1 MATDKT
7 LLGLDIGTSSIRA
20 VIASVNRDGQLMIEA
35 IAERPGE
42 GVKAGSIVNIEQTLK
57 AINSVI
63 SDAELQSGTEVSS
76 AILGIGGD
84 HIEGISSNGAVGI
97 TSKDQEIKSDDIR
110 KSIEIARARDIPQD
124 AEILH
129 TLVQDFQVDSRSGIK
144 DPIDMLGHRL
154 ETRVLLVLGSSSIC
168 QNQRKCVQKAGLQVQ
183 RMVLQPLADSE
194 VVLTNEEKEMGAI
207 VINIGAGTTNMIC
220 YLQGS
225 PVYVGGI
232 GFGGDNVTGD
242 IAYMLQLPR
251 VAAESIKITDG
262 SCHTPSVNP
271 DEMIITPAVGGK
283 PSFRFPK
290 RELAKVIE
298 PRMAEIFS
306 LLQVELEKHDI
317 SGSFGAGI
325 VLVGGGSL
333 LSGATELAAEIFR
346 LPARLGFPQ
355 AINGLD
361 RQYIDP
367 KYSTVLGLVKIE
379 AKRYR
384 DSGGHNSARGKDK
397 GGFSSKMKGLFS
409 KLF

>member
-1 MATDKT
+1 MANDKT

-20 VIASVNRDGQLMIEA
+20 VIASVTRDGQLMIES
-35 IAERPGE
+35 ISERPGE

-124 AEILH
+124 EEILH

-220 YLQGS
+220 YVQGS

-262 SCHTPSVNP
+262 SCHTPSLSP

-283 PSFRFPK
+283 ASFRFPK
-290 RELAKVIE
+290 KELAKVIE

-306 LLQVELEKHDI
+306 LLQ
-317 SGSFGAGI
+317 
-325 VLVGGGSL
+325 
-333 LSGATELAAEIFR
+333 
-346 LPARLGFPQ
+346 
-355 AINGLD
+355 
-361 RQYIDP
+361 
-367 KYSTVLGLVKIE
+367 
-379 AKRYR
+379 
-384 DSGGHNSARGKDK
+384 
-397 GGFSSKMKGLFS
+397 
-409 KLF
+409 

>member
-20 VIASVNRDGQLMIEA
+20 VIASVSRDGQLMIEA
-35 IAERPGE
+35 IAERPSE
-42 GVKAGSIVNIEQTLK
+42 GVKSGSIVNIEQTLK

-63 SDAELQSGTEVSS
+63 SDAELQSGTEVNSV
-76 AILGIGGD
+76 ILGIGGD
-84 HIEGISSNGAVGI
+84 HIQGICSNGAVGI
-97 TSKDQEIKSDDIR
+97 TNKDQEITSEDIR
-110 KSIEIARARDIPQD
+110 KSIDIARAHDLPQD
-124 AEILH
+124 TEILH

-154 ETRVLLVLGSSSIC
+154 ETRVLLVTGSSSIC
-168 QNQRKCVQKAGLQVQ
+168 QNQRKCIQKAGIQVQ
-183 RMVLQPLADSE
+183 RMVLQSLADSE
-194 VVLTNEEKEMGAI
+194 VVLTSEEKEMGAI
-207 VINIGAGTTNMIC
+207 IINIGAGTTNMIC
-220 YLQGS
+220 YCQGS
-225 PVYVGGI
+225 PVYVGGV

-251 VAAESIKITDG
+251 VAAESIKLSDG
-262 SCHTPSVNP
+262 SCHTPSVSP
-271 DEMIITPAVGGK
+271 DDMIITPAVGGK

-306 LLQVELEKHDI
+306 LLQGELEKKEI
-317 SGSFGAGI
+317 NGPFGAGI
-325 VLVGGGSL
+325 VLVGGGAL

-346 LPARLGFPQ
+346 LPARIGFPV

-379 AKRYR
+379 AKKFR
-384 DSGGHNSARGKDK
+384 DSGVLVSSRKDK
-397 GGFSSKMKGLFS
+397 VGFSKKMKGLLG